1 MTVYDIGVLKHKD
14 VNMKKLFQ
22 KWNPLNF
29 GFERD
34 SSRGKQN
41 VLWGITENEFIYFR
55 LKLS

>member
-22 KWNPLNF
+22 EWNPLNF

-41 VLWGITENEFIYFR
+41 VL
-55 LKLS
+55 